1 MFSIS
6 NKKNNKKENLRT
18 IYTLIYTKD
27 VENIENNTTL
37 NFIAETLIFKEHP
50 N

>member
-6 NKKNNKKENLRT
+6 NKKIIKKNLRT